1 MENIRENDKN
11 TEINNSVENKRDN
24 GKVGQEQI
32 HSLLFGEKLS
42 WHEIIYD
49 LINTSQLDPWDI
61 DICLLANK
69 YLEKVKE
76 LEEANFFVSS
86 KVLLAAALLLRMK
99 SEILLNHELPSLDAI
114 LFGKKEEQKKYSQER
129 IELDE
134 DIPSLIAKTPLPRFK
149 KVTLDE
155 LMKALNQAIVTEN
168 RRIKKIV
175 VAKQQEY
182 ETALFLPKQRI
193 NLKDK
198 INEVYEK
205 LKAIFVQRETK
216 LAFTD
221 LAGQNTEDRIATF
234 IPLLHLDN
242 QHKVWLEQ
250 DGHFE
255 EIWILLKHLYEKQN
269 AVMLEQMRKEVEEEM
284 KSVRSEMT
292 KDRKKRAEKI
302 ENEFENPLG
311 ESIEEEIEDDSQPI
325 FKAANIKESDLE
337 KDE

>member
-1 MENIRENDKN
+1 MENIRENIQN
-11 TEINNSVENKRDN
+11 TEINNTGDTKTDN

-134 DIPSLIAKTPLPRFK
+134 DIPLLIAKTPLPRFK

-193 NLKDK
+193 NIREK

-216 LAFTD
+216 L
-221 LAGQNTEDRIATF
+221 
-234 IPLLHLDN
+234 
-242 QHKVWLEQ
+242 
-250 DGHFE
+250 
-255 EIWILLKHLYEKQN
+255 
-269 AVMLEQMRKEVEEEM
+269 
-284 KSVRSEMT
+284 
-292 KDRKKRAEKI
+292 
-302 ENEFENPLG
+302 
-311 ESIEEEIEDDSQPI
+311 
-325 FKAANIKESDLE
+325 
-337 KDE
+337 